1 MDSRVSESGGHP
13 DCLISSV
20 IVRATDGH
28 AVLASVWRQ
37 ALQLELSREK
47 EAHEEELA
55 AYRQQLGQAQGK

>member
-1 MDSRVSESGGHP
+1 MAPSV
-13 DCLISSV
+13 CL
-20 IVRATDGH
+20 
-28 AVLASVWRQ
+28 Q